1 MNVLV
6 INGHPRADSLSTAFT
21 QAYAE
26 GARQS
31 GIEPE
36 VLTVANLHFDI
47 NVTTRH
53 NHEQEVEPDISRS
66 RQLISWAN
74 HIVFIYPTWWGTIPA
89 LLKGFFDRVL
99 VAGFAFEE
107 TEGGTGYEPL
117 LRGRT
122 AELITTMDTPR
133 LVYQLIYRAPGHNAM
148 RRSILG
154 FCGFTVTRV
163 MSFGPV
169 KKADESK
176 IASWIVKV
184 KDRGRKLRRGTISTW
199 KYIYIF
205 LTTWIKAIRLQF
217 YPMSFIAYT
226 AGTFAAQQSGYGF
239 DAYVY
244 WLGYAWLFLVEVATV
259 LSNDYFDFDSD
270 RRNGAYGP
278 FTGGSRVL
286 VTGQI
291 NFGQM
296 KRGIKLSLFA
306 SFILLLFLIPASS
319 AAASALL
326 LTCGAVFILALGYTI
341 PPLKLC
347 HRGLGELTVGLTH
360 SFALIVCGYVFQGGV
375 IFDSLPW
382 FMSLPLFLAVLPSI
396 TLSGIPDHD
405 ADKEASKKTLAVKL
419 GKKGAAKLALSFT
432 GSSVAALLVFEMLEV
447 LPYAFEGI
455 IYGVLLHALLLGIL
469 LWRYIINKNPPV
481 RIDGLM
487 VASLTYLMWF
497 AIVPL
502 VHLR

>member
-176 IASWIVKV
+176 IAS
-184 KDRGRKLRRGTISTW
+184 
-199 KYIYIF
+199 
-205 LTTWIKAIRLQF
+205 
-217 YPMSFIAYT
+217 
-226 AGTFAAQQSGYGF
+226 
-239 DAYVY
+239 
-244 WLGYAWLFLVEVATV
+244 
-259 LSNDYFDFDSD
+259 
-270 RRNGAYGP
+270 
-278 FTGGSRVL
+278 
-286 VTGQI
+286 
-291 NFGQM
+291 
-296 KRGIKLSLFA
+296 
-306 SFILLLFLIPASS
+306 
-319 AAASALL
+319 
-326 LTCGAVFILALGYTI
+326 
-341 PPLKLC
+341 
-347 HRGLGELTVGLTH
+347 
-360 SFALIVCGYVFQGGV
+360 
-375 IFDSLPW
+375 
-382 FMSLPLFLAVLPSI
+382 
-396 TLSGIPDHD
+396 
-405 ADKEASKKTLAVKL
+405 
-419 GKKGAAKLALSFT
+419 
-432 GSSVAALLVFEMLEV
+432 
-447 LPYAFEGI
+447 
-455 IYGVLLHALLLGIL
+455 
-469 LWRYIINKNPPV
+469 
-481 RIDGLM
+481 
-487 VASLTYLMWF
+487 
-497 AIVPL
+497 
-502 VHLR
+502 